1 MLFTSLEIV
10 TIATLVRRPRLSHQL
25 KQLVVLVTS
34 WLVQVELEVN
44 HEVLV
49 LQPFVLEQAQIGL
62 LLLVDLVVTVVPH
75 DALVETACRQSIC

>member
-1 MLFTSLEIV
+1 MLSASLEIV
-10 TIATLVRRPRLSHQL
+10 TITTLVRRPRLSHQL
-25 KQLVVLVTS
+25 EQLVVFVTS

-44 HEVLV
+44 HEVLI
-49 LQPFVLEQAQIGL
+49 LQPLVLEQAQIRL